1 MSNARSGLQPG
12 VLLLHSLVGSP
23 AELYALVSELQ
34 AAGYRVSSPTLDGMA
49 IGTDMDSQ
57 QSLRDWLCIA
67 EKHY

>member
-1 MSNARSGLQPG
+1 LSNARSGLQPG

-49 IGTDMDSQ
+49 IGTDIDTASTHLPHHEY
-57 QSLRDWLCIA
+57 SCARG
-67 EKHY
+67 